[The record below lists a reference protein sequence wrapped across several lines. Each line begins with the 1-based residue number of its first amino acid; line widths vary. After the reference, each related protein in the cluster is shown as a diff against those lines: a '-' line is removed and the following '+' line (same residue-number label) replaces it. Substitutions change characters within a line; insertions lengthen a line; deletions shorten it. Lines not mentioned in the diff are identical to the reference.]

1 MATVVGTM
9 AMAGSLMRLPQ
20 PSLALSSTRA
30 SFPGRLC
37 LCSFRSTGR
46 LELQSLNSW
55 QRRPLF
61 VSQKSAQSEARQAAE
76 DETEEEE
83 GSTSESDSDVAS
95 KEESVTQSWLQGFRE
110 ALAANDEAAIAD
122 LEAQFEALENDRV
135 SLAQQLTSLT
145 EEISAS
151 KDRFLRLNADFDN
164 YRKRA
169 ERDRLSTAS
178 NVRGEVIESLLPMV
192 DNFERAK
199 TSIKTETEGEQK
211 IDNSY
216 QGIYKQF
223 VEIMKAL
230 GVVAV
235 DTVGKEFDPKVHEAI
250 MREESTVYAEGVVIE
265 EFRRGFLIGDRLIRP
280 AMVKVSAGPGP
291 SSDSESVPSDSAAS
305 HPASPDLPL
314 DEPLSSE

>member
-1 MATVVGTM
+1 M
-9 AMAGSLMRLPQ
+9 Q
-20 PSLALSSTRA
+20 
-30 SFPGRLC
+30 
-37 LCSFRSTGR
+37 
-46 LELQSLNSW
+46 
-55 QRRPLF
+55 
-61 VSQKSAQSEARQAAE
+61 QAAE

-122 LEAQFEALENDRV
+122 LEVQFEAMENDRV

-169 ERDRLSTAS
+169 ERDRLSTAA

-235 DTVGKEFDPKVHEAI
+235 DTVGKEFDPKVH
-250 MREESTVYAEGVVIE
+250 
-265 EFRRGFLIGDRLIRP
+265 
-280 AMVKVSAGPGP
+280 
-291 SSDSESVPSDSAAS
+291 
-305 HPASPDLPL
+305 
-314 DEPLSSE
+314 

>member
-1 MATVVGTM
+1 
-9 AMAGSLMRLPQ
+9 
-20 PSLALSSTRA
+20 
-30 SFPGRLC
+30 
-37 LCSFRSTGR
+37 
-46 LELQSLNSW
+46 LQ
-55 QRRPLF
+55 
-61 VSQKSAQSEARQAAE
+61 QAAE

-122 LEAQFEALENDRV
+122 LEAQFEATENDRV

-169 ERDRLSTAS
+169 ERDRLSTAA

-235 DTVGKEFDPKVHEAI
+235 DTVGKEFDPKVHQLI
-250 MREESTVYAEGVVIE
+250 ISHTFL
-265 EFRRGFLIGDRLIRP
+265 EFQSSCFLL
-280 AMVKVSAGPGP
+280 
-291 SSDSESVPSDSAAS
+291 SD
-305 HPASPDLPL
+305 LTL
-314 DEPLSSE
+314 

>member
-1 MATVVGTM
+1 LFFLASGVELRGFFSFAMATVVGTM

-46 LELQSLNSW
+46 LQLQSLSSW

-122 LEAQFEALENDRV
+122 LEAQFEATENDRV

-169 ERDRLSTAS
+169 ERDRLSTAA

-235 DTVGKEFDPKVHEAI
+235 DTVGKEFDPKVH
-250 MREESTVYAEGVVIE
+250 
-265 EFRRGFLIGDRLIRP
+265 
-280 AMVKVSAGPGP
+280 
-291 SSDSESVPSDSAAS
+291 
-305 HPASPDLPL
+305 
-314 DEPLSSE
+314 